1 MVRDPVACREWK
13 SCNMDTILF
22 RKHASRMLSV
32 HCKRLLGMSNHGIAD
47 IRSVTSWGCAAY
59 HVHPQP
65 YNRFPGPGQHSP
77 ALCPI
82 SSHDEPSLLH
92 TTICTTFDSL
102 RYDPVW
108 TMPNALRKHQKI
120 AQSSSV
126 SLSITLSR
134 RFDLCTCCP
143 PFRLVPRSNV
153 LSRTL
158 L

>member
-32 HCKRLLGMSNHGIAD
+32 HL
-47 IRSVTSWGCAAY
+47 TSWGCAAY

-92 TTICTTFDSL
+92 TTICTTFGSL

-120 AQSSSV
+120 AQSSSI